1 MAIKLEYVLIITIIG
16 IITGSLMLKIRN
28 APVQTKVFTKEVEFT
43 DTILIEVDT
52 ENMKSRAYTTH
63 GVRDQGVLTLDDIV
77 YLGDTIESLSANKA
91 RLKGDF
97 LHLDG
102 EVVLQE
108 RGGYKY
114 ETQHAI
120 YNKKT
125 GILNITSPFT
135 GVRGQNIVQGE
146 SMEYNT
152 REKKATGTTVGTV
165 FYTPDK

>member
-1 MAIKLEYVLIITIIG
+1 MGIKLEFVLIIAIIG
-16 IITGSLMLKIRN
+16 IIAGSLMLKLRN
-28 APVQTKVFTKEVEFT
+28 APVPTKVLTKEVKFT
-43 DTILIEVDT
+43 NTILLEVDT
-52 ENMKSRAYTTH
+52 EKMKSRAYATH
-63 GVRDQGVLTLDDIV
+63 GIRDQGVLTLDNIV

-102 EVVLQE
+102 NVVLQE

-125 GILNITSPFT
+125 EILNITSPFT

-152 REKKATGTTVGTV
+152 RKKKATGTTVGTV

>member
-1 MAIKLEYVLIITIIG
+1 MGIKLEHILTIAIIG
-16 IITGSLMLKIRN
+16 IITGSLMLKLRN
-28 APVQTKVFTKEVEFT
+28 TPVSTKVFTKEVEFT
-43 DTILIEVDT
+43 NTTLIEVDT
-52 ENMKSRAYTTH
+52 DNMKSRAYATF
-63 GVRDQGVLTLDDIV
+63 GVKDKDVLTLNNIV
-77 YLGDTIESLSANKA
+77 YLGDKIESLSANKA

-102 EVVLQE
+102 NVVLQE
-108 RGGYKY
+108 KGGYKY

-125 GILNITSPFT
+125 EILNITSPFT
-135 GVRGQNIVQGE
+135 GVRGHNRIEGE